1 MKCYVKWSNV
11 KTIKL
16 FRNFHHGYL
25 PGSWKLKIQPSTA
38 TSLKIWDTL
47 FLYYQENCINTQTTL
62 IKWYSILFHNVYQ
75 VYPSLFNT
83 QSIVLREMSTCYYHA
98 YDVISFGK
106 NSHAWDQTR
115 HAILCLGNELI
126 PYLKYYG
133 SFTCELSTLEYQGQL
148 VSQYFH
154 HFFYISFVCV
164 LPSLYD
170 GSGDVRNYVPSI
182 NSKSEGMK
190 ILLCFKGLS

>member
-1 MKCYVKWSNV
+1 MKA
-11 KTIKL
+11 
-16 FRNFHHGYL
+16 F
-25 PGSWKLKIQPSTA
+25 KIQPSTA

-47 FLYYQENCINTQTTL
+47 FLYYLYYQENCINTQTTL

-83 QSIVLREMSTCYYHA
+83 QSIVLCEMSTRSYHA

-126 PYLKYYG
+126 P
-133 SFTCELSTLEYQGQL
+133 
-148 VSQYFH
+148 
-154 HFFYISFVCV
+154 
-164 LPSLYD
+164 
-170 GSGDVRNYVPSI
+170 
-182 NSKSEGMK
+182 
-190 ILLCFKGLS
+190 